1 MGNIFYTYI
10 FIFPLIAYLS
20 PEMLNIAF
28 PQNLNHLQ
36 RVS

>member
-20 PEMLNIAF
+20 PEMLHFDF